1 MNLINR
7 IIRLIEQRMLRK
19 LERYVSPLSDS
30 TRPTAPWTFVK
41 PHHQ

>member
-19 LERYVSPLSDS
+19 LERYVSSLSDS
-30 TRPTAPWTFVK
+30 ARPPTPWTLVK

>member
-19 LERYVSPLSDS
+19 LERYVSSLSDS
-30 TRPTAPWTFVK
+30 ARPAGPWTLF
-41 PHHQ
+41 HHQ